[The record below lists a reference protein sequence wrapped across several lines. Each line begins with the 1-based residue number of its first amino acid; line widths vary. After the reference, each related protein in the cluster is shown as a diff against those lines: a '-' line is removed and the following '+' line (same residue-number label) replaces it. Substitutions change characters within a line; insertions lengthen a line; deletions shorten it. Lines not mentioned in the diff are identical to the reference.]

1 MDSMTDAVKKS
12 ALDFAK
18 AGNLSSARTMITNY
32 KLLRVGKEEVEA
44 LKKEVGIAYLKACKE
59 PIHFGVVPD
68 GDYLMGRMA
77 WDSYI
82 GLSPRAKPTYCI
94 TEPYYDKVGNN
105 LEVLVQFAKR
115 EWVYGMFTQLNP
127 DVFHGGRVIS
137 ATKGTITVIPF
148 FSTDGIESIARNAIK
163 RLKGADYHEW
173 AVPDDFSLGRADY
186 AHIQEEQT
194 NLALKSVGLPTKY

>member
-68 GDYLMGRMA
+68 GAYHTGRIS
-77 WDSYI
+77 WDSYT
-82 GLSPRAKPTYCI
+82 GLSPYAKPTYYI
-94 TEPYYDKVGNN
+94 INPTYDKYGNN
-105 LEVLVQFAKR
+105 LEVLTQLSMY
-115 EWVYGMFTQLNP
+115 EWVYGKFTQSDP
-127 DVFHGGRVIS
+127 DVFHGGRVVGFND
-137 ATKGTITVIPF
+137 GTVTVIPF
-148 FSTDGIESIARNAIK
+148 FATAGIEAIARDAIK
-163 RLKGADYHEW
+163 GLNGADYHEW
-173 AVPDDFSLGRADY
+173 DVPEDFSLDSADY
-186 AHIQEEQT
+186 AILQREQT
-194 NLALKSVGLPTKY
+194 WLALESVGIHAKY